1 MEQELTTQQL
11 IGNLVKVGHKQLM
24 PYVQDGMKVLG
35 KDPDLF
41 AHLIAWNQIHGEIRD
56 SKVAYPVIALRGEPG
71 DEKIF
76 HENAVSHLLLLDP
89 RNFVKA
95 LDFHKEIGKM
105 HKVNGAGSL
114 LKYGIEQYLK
124 AREENKAWWDRTVLQ
139 HRKSVKTL
147 YALNHIKPSRRAQSV
162 LFDRKYPK
170 DSVFEAIRN
179 LKIMSPQEASGTIL
193 HFKIPFMIAIGSIG
207 GLKKNTDLA
216 LALIE
221 NMSPAELITNS
232 NMLQNLGIMEVPALK
247 SAYEAGLSKAKTDK
261 KVSSLKAG
269 RAASVIT
276 DEKVKAK
283 LEKIQETKI
292 DSMKGLEGD
301 WLVLGD
307 MSGSMHLA
315 VEKAKELAAVIAR
328 FVKGKVYL
336 VFFNTSPRFYEVSG
350 KSLEEIKKM
359 TSGIRANGGT
369 SIGCGLKLIADK
381 NIIVNGIAICSDGGE
396 NQYPEFREVY
406 NAYSQKQ
413 GISPT
418 VYLLHLP
425 GEGDVLTSRCKGISY
440 EKLDV
445 SKVDYYAMPN
455 LIKLLKTSRY
465 TLISDIMDTPLL
477 TIQEVLKEVEKPFKK
492 F

>member
-24 PYVQDGMKVLG
+24 PYVQDGIKVLE

-56 SKVAYPVIALRGEPG
+56 SKVAYPIISLRGEPG
-71 DEKIF
+71 DEKMF
-76 HENAVSHLLLLDP
+76 HDNAVAHLMLLDP
-89 RNFVKA
+89 RNLVKS
-95 LDFHKEIGKM
+95 LDFNKEVGKM
-105 HKVNGAGSL
+105 YKVNGAGTL
-114 LKYGIEQYLK
+114 LKYGIEQYLRT
-124 AREENKAWWDRTVLQ
+124 REESKAWWDRTVLQ
-139 HRKSVKTL
+139 HRKSIKTL

-162 LFDRKYPK
+162 LFDRQYPK

-179 LKIMSPQEASGTIL
+179 LKNMSPQEASGTIL
-193 HFKIPFMIAIGSIG
+193 HFKIPFMTAIGAIG
-207 GLKKNTDLA
+207 GLKKNSDLA

-232 NMLQNLGIMEVPALK
+232 KMLQDVGVMDNPALK

-261 KVSSLKAG
+261 KVSSLKSG
-269 RAASVIT
+269 RAATAIK
-276 DEKVKAK
+276 DEKIKAK
-283 LEKIQETKI
+283 LEKVQETKI
-292 DSMKGLEGD
+292 DSMKGLDGD
-301 WLVLGD
+301 WLILGD
-307 MSGSMHLA
+307 MSGSMHSA
-315 VEKAKELAAVIAR
+315 VEKAKEVAAVISR

-336 VFFNTSPRFYEVSG
+336 VFFNTMPRMFDVSG
-350 KSLEEIKKM
+350 KTLEDIKKL
-359 TSGIRANGGT
+359 TRGITANGGT
-369 SIGCGLKLIADK
+369 SIGCGLQLIAEK

-396 NQYPEFREVY
+396 NQLPYFKQVY
-406 NAYSQKQ
+406 DAYSQKQ
-413 GISPT
+413 GINPT

-445 SKVDYYAMPN
+445 SSVDFYAMPN

-465 TLISDIMDTPLL
+465 TLISNIMETPLL
-477 TIQEVLKEVEKPFKK
+477 TIKEVLNAPMVNR
-492 F
+492 